1 MGQLGR
7 FAWVL
12 GSSLLSVGSL
22 ICLIIVAIGCTNPKQ
37 AKDLYMF
44 RIELKN
50 LTTSPSSILDTTL
63 QDLTGSH
70 VKQFVQAL
78 QEANKSETLQDF
90 YSIGLWNYCAGN
102 NPHIGVYNTTYCS
115 KPRGG
120 FWFDPIEIWDLNQTH
135 IGKHVPNR
143 LQQTLDIYQRASL
156 WMQIL
161 YLLAICTS
169 ILQLLVGLLACCSR
183 LGGCFA
189 WLLTAVSLLFTLA
202 TSITSTTLF
211 ATLAGIFKVTFKS
224 YGIYGHMGRHIYAA
238 TWLAVALSLLAAVSW
253 LLNGCCFRGDKA
265 RRDPPR
271 TMGPVGAADSAYSYR
286 PVAVGKRSDVSDH
299 APLLMCPSPP
309 RVHGGQDYR
318 PYQQQRQQYHN
329 PYQNIYLEAHEMR

>member
-7 FAWVL
+7 FVCVL

-22 ICLIIVAIGCTNPKQ
+22 ICLMIVTIGCINPKQ
-37 AKDLYMF
+37 ATDFYMF

-63 QDLTGSH
+63 QDLTGGH

-90 YSIGLWNYCAGN
+90 YSIALWNYCAGN
-102 NPHIGVYNTTYCS
+102 NPHIAVYNSTYCS

-120 FWFDPIEIWDLNQTH
+120 FWFDPIEIWGLNQTH
-135 IGKHVPNR
+135 IGKHIPNR
-143 LQQTLDIYQRASL
+143 LQQTLDIYHRASL

-169 ILQLLVGLLACCSR
+169 ILQLLVGLLVCCSR
-183 LGGCFA
+183 LGSCVA
-189 WLLTAVSLLFTLA
+189 WLLAGASLLFTLA
-202 TSITSTTLF
+202 ASVTSTMLF
-211 ATLAGIFKVTFKS
+211 ATLAGTFKVTFKA

-253 LLNGCCFRGDKA
+253 LLNCCCFRGDKA
-265 RRDPPR
+265 RRDPAR
-271 TMGPVGAADSAYSYR
+271 TICPVAAADTAYSHR
-286 PVAVGKRSDVSDH
+286 PFTVGKSSDVSDH
-299 APLLMCPSPP
+299 APLFICPSPP
-309 RVHGGQDYR
+309 QVHGGQDYR
-318 PYQQQRQQYHN
+318 PYQQQRHQYHN
-329 PYQNIYLEAHEMR
+329 PYENIYLETHEMR